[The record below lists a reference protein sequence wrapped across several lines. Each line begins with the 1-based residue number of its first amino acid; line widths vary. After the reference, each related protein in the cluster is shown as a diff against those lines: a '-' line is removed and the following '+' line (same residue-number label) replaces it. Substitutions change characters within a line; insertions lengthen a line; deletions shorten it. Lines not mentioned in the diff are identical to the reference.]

1 MKKSGFVVGL
11 VLQFL
16 AVCLCAQTLDKECS
30 RKNKVKTLWVVDGV
44 ELNDSVFDYTLDQMR
59 SDSAAVLASRVLSWV
74 NPSDIEYISVA
85 DSVEASEYGFANC
98 NGVVKVATAFRE
110 PLSIIINGLVYES
123 KERVSAGEILGGYN
137 WIRHIVKN
145 EFADLEEYGIKDI
158 RILEEIPVGCRPQR
172 TPWVVVTTEL
182 PYYRTEKLIGGYA
195 GNRDRQSYELA
206 LSADSAYLFSK
217 RDIRKKAI
225 VGEIRNYGTWSIS
238 QGDIILISSQDSAIL
253 LQGYTVSLDTVYL
266 KINTTG
272 ALTLSPSTWNNKKS
286 VTLKRQHNVSDR

>member
-59 SDSAAVLASRVLSWV
+59 SDSAAVLASRVLS
-74 NPSDIEYISVA
+74 
-85 DSVEASEYGFANC
+85 
-98 NGVVKVATAFRE
+98 
-110 PLSIIINGLVYES
+110 
-123 KERVSAGEILGGYN
+123 RV
-137 WIRHIVKN
+137 
-145 EFADLEEYGIKDI
+145 
-158 RILEEIPVGCRPQR
+158 
-172 TPWVVVTTEL
+172 
-182 PYYRTEKLIGGYA
+182 
-195 GNRDRQSYELA
+195 
-206 LSADSAYLFSK
+206 
-217 RDIRKKAI
+217 I

-238 QGDIILISSQDSAIL
+238 QGDIILISSQDPAIL
-253 LQGYTVSLDTVYL
+253 LQGYTVSNDTVYL

-272 ALTLSPSTWNNKKS
+272 ALTLSPSIWNNKKS